1 MPKSLK
7 RQPPK
12 KQPRRRSVKHRANP
26 DLARANK
33 NNPKSLIKGSKNLGT
48 RKAGSPQRAAGSS
61 DTLKNGIG
69 NFAQLIAYGFNYLRT
84 DGLNYLKTLKPNFK
98 INRDVLYSRQ
108 TKIVGIIIIAIILL
122 FIAASALSSLDTETE
137 IETTHLGNNSLGS
150 VEKIGPY
157 GNANS
162 PVKIAYILG
171 VHPREKGSHEKF
183 EKALLNKSSNLSYCY
198 YIYKINVTK
207 DSTDYD
213 QSRINGQKL
222 AREFAVPNIVNE
234 TYNLT
239 VDVHYSNG
247 AWGVASFVFTP
258 NESDNVS
265 YTLCQNLVKHFTWL
279 SYYTTEEATSP
290 EYVTGPIENGG
301 VPAIVYE
308 AYTEDSDNTT
318 IEHAK
323 EVIDYIDNWDFEN
336 LKVKDSNNNTSIFG
350 FSF

>member
-7 RQPPK
+7 REPPK
-12 KQPRRRSVKHRANP
+12 RQHKRRAPKHRTNP
-26 DLARANK
+26 DLVRANQ
-33 NNPKSLIKGSKNLGT
+33 NNPKSLVKGPRNLGT
-48 RKAGSPQRAAGSS
+48 RKSRSPQARSNVSGTLQNGAG
-61 DTLKNGIG
+61 T
-69 NFAQLIAYGFNYLRT
+69 FAQLVIYGF
-84 DGLNYLKTLKPNFK
+84 NYLKTLKPNFK
-98 INRDVLYSRQ
+98 VNRDVLFSKQ
-108 TKIVGIIIIAIILL
+108 TKMVGILIIAILLL
-122 FIAASALSSLDTETE
+122 FIVASAISSLDTGTD

-171 VHPREKGSHEKF
+171 VHPREKGSHEKL

-207 DSTDYD
+207 DTTDYD

-234 TYNLT
+234 SYNLA

-258 NESDNVS
+258 NEKDNVS
-265 YTLCQNLVKHFTWL
+265 HTLCQDLVQHFTWL

-290 EYVTGPIENGG
+290 QYVTGPIENGG

-308 AYTEDSDNTT
+308 AYTEDTNSTT
-318 IEHAK
+318 LEHAK
-323 EVIDYIDNWDFEN
+323 ELIDYIDNWDFEN
-336 LKVKDSNNNTSIFG
+336 LKVKDSNNSTNIFG
-350 FSF
+350 F

>member
-12 KQPRRRSVKHRANP
+12 KQPKRRPAKHRTNP
-26 DLARANK
+26 DLVRANQ
-33 NNPKSLIKGSKNLGT
+33 NNPKSLIKGPKNLGT
-48 RKAGSPQRAAGSS
+48 RKSRSPQARGNASRTLQNGAG
-61 DTLKNGIG
+61 T
-69 NFAQLIAYGFNYLRT
+69 FAQLISFGF
-84 DGLNYLKTLKPNFK
+84 NYLKTLKPNFK

-108 TKIVGIIIIAIILL
+108 TKMVGILIIAIILL
-122 FIAASALSSLDTETE
+122 FAAASLISSLDTGSE
-137 IETTHLGNNSLGS
+137 IETTQLGNNSLGS

-171 VHPREKGSHEKF
+171 VHPREKGSHEKL
-183 EKALLNKSSNLSYCY
+183 EKALKSKSSNLSYCY

-207 DSTDYD
+207 DATDFD

-234 TYNLT
+234 SYNLA

-258 NESDNVS
+258 NEKDNAS
-265 YTLCQNLVKHFTWL
+265 YTLCQDLVKHFSWL
-279 SYYTTEEATSP
+279 SYYTTEEASSP
-290 EYVTGPIENGG
+290 QYVTGPIENGG

-308 AYTEDSDNTT
+308 AYTEDTNSTT
-318 IEHAK
+318 IEHAR
-323 EVIDYIDNWDFEN
+323 ELIDYIDNWDFEN
-336 LKVKDSNNNTSIFG
+336 LKAKDSKSSRNFLG
-350 FSF
+350 F